1 MPLLIEMIVLSRWI
15 MKGIVLAGGSGTRL
29 HPLTIG
35 VTKQL
40 LPIYNKPMIYYPLS
54 VLLLAGIRDI
64 LIISTPEDMPLF
76 KRLLGDGSHL
86 GVCFS
91 YAAQP
96 KPNGLA
102 EAFIIGKDF
111 IGQDSVCLILGDN
124 IFYGSHLGQL
134 LQKAREKKEG
144 ATLFG
149 FEVRDPERYGVLEFN
164 SEGRAVS
171 VEEKP
176 KQPKSN
182 IAVTGL
188 YFYDH
193 EVISIAQSLK
203 PSARGELEIT
213 DVNQVYLQRGQANVH
228 IMGRGYT
235 WLDAG
240 TYESLMQASQFVQV
254 IEERQGHCVAALEE
268 IAYDQ
273 KFISRAQLKLLGEK
287 LGKSLYGRYLM
298 ALAEKGSHDGS
309 SEFTSSRIAAG

>member
-1 MPLLIEMIVLSRWI
+1 

-29 HPLTIG
+29 HPLTLG

-40 LPIYNKPMIYYPLS
+40 LPVYNKPMIYYPLS
-54 VLLLAGIRDI
+54 VLLLAEIKDI
-64 LIISTPEDMPLF
+64 LIISTPEDMPVF

-91 YAAQP
+91 YEVQP

-111 IGQDSVCLILGDN
+111 IGKDSVCLVLGDN
-124 IFYGSHLGQL
+124 IFYGSHLSSL
-134 LQKAREKKEG
+134 LKNAKDKKEG

-149 FEVRDPERYGVLEFN
+149 YEVKDPERYGVVEFDAQGKIL
-164 SEGRAVS
+164 SI
-171 VEEKP
+171 EEKP
-176 KQPKSN
+176 KIPKSS

-188 YFYDH
+188 YFYDNQ
-193 EVISIAQSLK
+193 VIDIAHGLK

-213 DVNQVYLQRGQANVH
+213 DVNQEYLNRGQASVH
-228 IMGRGYT
+228 VMGRGYT

-254 IEERQGHCVAALEE
+254 IEQRQGHCIASLEE
-268 IAYDQ
+268 IAFNQ
-273 KFISRAQLKLLGEK
+273 KFISQAQLKLLGEK

-298 ALAEKGSHDGS
+298 EIAEKGLYHGNL
-309 SEFTSSRIAAG
+309 

>member
-1 MPLLIEMIVLSRWI
+1 

-29 HPLTIG
+29 HPLTLG

-40 LPIYNKPMIYYPLS
+40 LPVYNKPMIYYPLS
-54 VLLLAGIRDI
+54 VLLLAGIREI
-64 LIISTPEDMPLF
+64 LIISTPEDIPLF

-86 GVCFS
+86 GVQFE
-91 YAAQP
+91 YAPQP

-111 IGQDSVCLILGDN
+111 IGRDPVCLILGDN
-124 IFYGSHLGQL
+124 IFYGSHLSQL

-149 FEVRDPERYGVLEFN
+149 FEVKDPERYGVVEFN
-164 SEGRAVS
+164 TKGKAISI
-171 VEEKP
+171 EEKP
-176 KQPKSN
+176 KIPKSN

-188 YFYDH
+188 YFYDND
-193 EVISIAQSLK
+193 VVNIAQKLR

-213 DVNQVYLQRGQANVH
+213 DVNQEYLEREQATVH
-228 IMGRGYT
+228 IMGRGYA

-254 IEERQGHCVAALEE
+254 IEERQGHCIAALEE
-268 IAYDQ
+268 IAFEQ
-273 KFISRAQLKLLGEK
+273 KFISRSQLKILGEK
-287 LGKSLYGRYLM
+287 LGKSLYGRYLIE
-298 ALAEKGSHDGS
+298 LADKGMDHGS
-309 SEFTSSRIAAG
+309 Y

>member
-1 MPLLIEMIVLSRWI
+1 

-40 LPIYNKPMIYYPLS
+40 LPVYNKPMIYYPLS
-54 VLLLAGIRDI
+54 VLMLAGIKDI
-64 LIISTPEDMPLF
+64 LIISTPEDKPLF
-76 KRLLGDGSHL
+76 QKLLGDGSQL
-86 GVCFS
+86 GVKFT
-91 YAAQP
+91 YAIQP

-111 IGQDSVCLILGDN
+111 IAQDSVCLILGDN
-124 IFYGSHLGQL
+124 IFYGSHLSAL
-134 LQKAREKKEG
+134 LQSAREKKEG

-149 FEVRDPERYGVLEFN
+149 YEVKDPERYGVVDFDQFGKIL
-164 SEGRAVS
+164 SI
-171 VEEKP
+171 EEKP

-182 IAVTGL
+182 VAVTGL
-188 YFYDH
+188 YFYDNS
-193 EVISIAQSLK
+193 VIDIAHSLK

-213 DVNQVYLQRGQANVH
+213 DVNKEYLKRGKASVNV
-228 IMGRGYT
+228 MGRGFT

-254 IEERQGHCVAALEE
+254 LEERQGHCIASLEE
-268 IAYDQ
+268 IAYHQ
-273 KFISRAQLKLLGEK
+273 NFISRSQLKLLGEK

-298 ALAEKGSHDGS
+298 ELAEKGPHHGSH
-309 SEFTSSRIAAG
+309 

>member
-1 MPLLIEMIVLSRWI
+1 

-29 HPLTIG
+29 HPLTLG

-64 LIISTPEDMPLF
+64 LIISTSEDQPLF
-76 KRLLGDGSHL
+76 KRLLHDGSQL
-86 GVCFS
+86 GVKFT
-91 YAAQP
+91 YASQP

-111 IGQDSVCLILGDN
+111 IGQDPVCLVLGDN
-124 IFYGSHLGQL
+124 IFYGSHLSAL
-134 LQKAREKKEG
+134 LARAKEKAQG

-149 FEVRDPERYGVLEFN
+149 YSVKDPERYGVVEFDK
-164 SEGRAVS
+164 SGKILS
-171 VEEKP
+171 IEEKP
-176 KQPKSN
+176 KHPKSN

-188 YFYDH
+188 YFYDNQ
-193 EVISIAQSLK
+193 VVDIAHQLK

-213 DVNQVYLQRGQANVH
+213 DVNQEYLRRGQASVH
-228 IMGRGYT
+228 VMARGFT

-268 IAYDQ
+268 IAYHQ
-273 KFISRAQLKLLGEK
+273 KFIDLAQLRQLGEK
-287 LGKSLYGRYLM
+287 LGKSLYGRYLIE
-298 ALAEKGSHDGS
+298 LAEKGPHHGS
-309 SEFTSSRIAAG
+309 